1 MAVRICTVRECIRCK
16 GAARDAAAA
25 RARPGPTSP
34 ARTAAQRDGAPL
46 EEMVDLATPDVQG
59 RGPHAEGCKA
69 ISGRLVRCQE
79 AVAEVGIRVRS
90 HRAISADRK
99 ETR

>member
-1 MAVRICTVRECIRCK
+1 MQGRGPGRSGRQGK
-16 GAARDAAAA
+16 A
-25 RARPGPTSP
+25 RAYVTCKEQPPRGTV
-34 ARTAAQRDGAPL
+34 APL